1 MTSMEEDSSFV
12 DEQGRHLRT
21 FSWAPSGAEVRG
33 VVFVCHGYGEHL
45 TPYYNDLV
53 EQGRQRGL
61 LVFGHDH
68 VGHGLSEGERV
79 QISSFS
85 EYTAPVIKQC
95 QMKKEQYPNVPLFII
110 GHSMG
115 GLIALL
121 ALLQTE
127 DSLFAGAV
135 LMGPLIKLAPE
146 SASSCQKLLARLAS
160 KVWPALKVGSVEAEK
175 VTSSKEMVEK
185 ISGDDLNGHGMKA
198 LHGYVVLNTLQYVED
213 KYAQMK
219 TPYLL
224 LHGEMD
230 QICSVEGS
238 KVRAITYSG
247 CINTKLQISTKL
259 LLTIFN

>member
-1 MTSMEEDSSFV
+1 MTTMEEDSSFV
-12 DEQGRHLRT
+12 DDQGRHIRT
-21 FSWAPSGAEVRG
+21 FSWAPSSGEVRG

-45 TPYYNDLV
+45 TPYYNDLA

-68 VGHGLSEGERV
+68 VGHGLSDGERV

-85 EYTAPVIKQC
+85 EYTSPVIKQC

-115 GLIALL
+115 GLIALM
-121 ALLQTE
+121 ALLQAE

-146 SASSCQKLLARLAS
+146 SASSCQKLLERLAS
-160 KVWPALKVGSVEAEK
+160 KVWPSLKVGSVEAEK
-175 VTSSKEMVEK
+175 VTSNKEMVEK

-198 LHGYVVLNTLQYVED
+198 LHGYVLLNTLQYIED
-213 KYAQMK
+213 KYTQVK

-224 LHGEMD
+224 LHGEKD
-230 QICSVEGS
+230 QLCSLEGS
-238 KVRAITYSG
+238 KVGDSDNNNIRSF
-247 CINTKLQISTKL
+247 CENTPQKYQQFS
-259 LLTIFN
+259 